1 MVGFQ
6 VGSSQ
11 RRPLQPPIE
20 TYTAMQDKAADSSTG
35 AGERLRIRTFFAMVS
50 IGMKTAKLDSSS
62 ANIRCSDNVA
72 LAGQYP
78 VPMITRRSTKCTD
91 F

>member
-1 MVGFQ
+1 MGGFQ

-20 TYTAMQDKAADSSTG
+20 TYTAMQDQAADSSTG
-35 AGERLRIRTFFAMVS
+35 ADERLRE
-50 IGMKTAKLDSSS
+50 TAS
-62 ANIRCSDNVA
+62 ARPVIIHWKSEPMHSGNLVVA
-72 LAGQYP
+72 K
-78 VPMITRRSTKCTD
+78 VE